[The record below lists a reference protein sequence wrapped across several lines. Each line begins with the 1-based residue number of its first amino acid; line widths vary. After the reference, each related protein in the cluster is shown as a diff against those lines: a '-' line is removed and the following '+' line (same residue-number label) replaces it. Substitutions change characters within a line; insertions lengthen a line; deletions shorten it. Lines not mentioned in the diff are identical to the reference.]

1 MCSYLGDEFYYDMSA
16 NPPGKPLEVDSS
28 QYKKIIKMS
37 EELYDKFKHDMQ
49 ILQKKAKEVQL

>member
-1 MCSYLGDEFYYDMSA
+1 MYYGMSA
-16 NPPGKPLEVDSS
+16 NPAGKPLEPESS

-49 ILQKKAKEVQL
+49 ILQKKAKDVSF